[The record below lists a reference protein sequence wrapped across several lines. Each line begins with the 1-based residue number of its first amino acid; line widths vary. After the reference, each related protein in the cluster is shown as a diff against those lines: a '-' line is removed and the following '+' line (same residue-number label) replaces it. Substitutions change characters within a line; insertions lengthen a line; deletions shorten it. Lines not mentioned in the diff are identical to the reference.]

1 MRVFEKEFSST
12 CSPSMETVV
21 VAEHFGNHFHR
32 LLAQQ
37 LAQENSSLDS
47 LQSEQFPIGFQIV
60 GYDDIVPKAFEV
72 AIGREV
78 RTNDLTASGVFGCSF
93 SGNQEVVKALVRL
106 YNSKPNSMPQFH
118 LFSLQDAVDYAKFI
132 IRTTSDHQRFSPLNP
147 DVGGDIDVAFIT
159 PFNGFRWI
167 QQKHLLISLE
177 DKRSENDYIPS

>member
-1 MRVFEKEFSST
+1 MT
-12 CSPSMETVV
+12 TLSPKHSKS
-21 VAEHFGNHFHR
+21 
-32 LLAQQ
+32 Q
-37 LAQENSSLDS
+37 L
-47 LQSEQFPIGFQIV
+47 
-60 GYDDIVPKAFEV
+60 
-72 AIGREV
+72 GREV
-78 RTNDLTASGVFGCSF
+78 RTNDLTASGVFGLVLF

-177 DKRSENDYIPS
+177 DKRSENDYIQS